1 MTSRQAA
8 SHFFT
13 DADRAISREAPDIRK
28 LVEIG
33 NQHEYGFASR
43 QPFTT
48 TDAHSHP
55 AGEPYSPSLGKN
67 KAEPVRR
74 LSVNLPQLE
83 RGDSSLNARTNRTI
97 YT

>member
-33 NQHEYGFASR
+33 NQHDISMVLPGGASSESR
-43 QPFTT
+43 PQ
-48 TDAHSHP
+48 
-55 AGEPYSPSLGKN
+55 SLF
-67 KAEPVRR
+67 
-74 LSVNLPQLE
+74 
-83 RGDSSLNARTNRTI
+83 
-97 YT
+97 